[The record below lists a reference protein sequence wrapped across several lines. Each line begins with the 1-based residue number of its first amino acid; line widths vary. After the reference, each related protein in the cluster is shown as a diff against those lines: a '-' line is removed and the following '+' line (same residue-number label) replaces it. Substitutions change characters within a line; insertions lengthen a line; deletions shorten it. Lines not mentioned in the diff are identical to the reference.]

1 MPDSEKELSEF
12 LNTIPQ
18 PMSQADLEAQ
28 LKAEQASLSR
38 EEIVRKAVSGTLP
51 VGRDAEG
58 ETIFAPKAEA
68 VFDPETAEKP
78 THNWVDRG
86 EVMSCEGAGHANHR
100 HFKVRARR

>member
-1 MPDSEKELSEF
+1 MPDPEKEISDF
-12 LNTIPQ
+12 LQSIPQ
-18 PMSQADLEAQ
+18 PRSRADLEAD
-28 LKAEQASLSR
+28 LKAEQAALSR
-38 EEIVRKAVSGTLP
+38 QEVVRKAISGTLP
-51 VGRDAEG
+51 IGRNEDG
-58 ETIFAPKAEA
+58 ETMYAPKAEG